1 MKLTESKIKQMII
14 EESVVVF
21 LKERKIAQAEQ
32 LLWESRQK
40 QRLDE
45 KWWKKLL
52 GTWTP
57 TDADIEDEDIEDNL
71 EAVTVDVIKALRQSG
86 KYSRKQ
92 AEAIVKKYLSADPDL
107 ARVDHKDLTDLFF
120 KMNKTQA
127 AEIENLEAAEDKAEP
142 TAAEAEGEREEEAE
156 TETDAPTDTVK
167 GVTDILKDPTQRK
180 MLLKGLLSLF
190 TNDSVESAL
199 VALKPAGARN
209 AVLSLVKQI
218 ASMEPEVLKT
228 MRGKMEDEIADA
240 MFNDAAGSPRPRG
253 YGANQAAGIEARR
266 QADARFASLG
276 LPEGIKSRANTEKL
290 IILEALNLY
299 IERKLLK

>member
-1 MKLTESKIKQMII
+1 MKLTESKLKQMLI
-14 EESVVVF
+14 EESVVIL
-21 LKERKIAQAEQ
+21 LKERKIVQAEQ

-52 GTWTP
+52 GTGGWTP

-71 EAVTVDVIKALRQSG
+71 EDVAVEVIKTLRQSG
-86 KYSRKQ
+86 RYSRKQ
-92 AEAIVKKYLSADPDL
+92 AEEIVKKYLSGDPDL
-107 ARVDHKDLTDLFF
+107 TRVDHKDLTDLFF

-127 AEIENLEAAEDKAEP
+127 AEIENIEAAEDKAEP
-142 TAAEAEGEREEEAE
+142 AAADEEEAKV
-156 TETDAPTDTVK
+156 DAPADTVK
-167 GVTDILKDPTQRK
+167 GVIDILKDPTQRK

-190 TNDSVESAL
+190 TNDSVERVLA
-199 VALKPAGARN
+199 ALKPAAART

-218 ASMEPEVLKT
+218 ASMEPEVLKA

-240 MFNDAAGSPRPRG
+240 MFNDAAGSPRPRS
-253 YGANQAAGIEARR
+253 YGAKQAAGMKARD
-266 QADARFASLG
+266 QTSGKLGKLG
-276 LPEGIKSRANTEKL
+276 LSEGIKSRANTEKL
-290 IILEALNLY
+290 IIVETLNLY